1 MKLTN
6 AVLSLFAAAA
16 LCLPVALAS
25 AQGNAPAATPAGGG
39 GAAKPAAQPAAT
51 PPADAKPPAEGEKP
65 KTDDKK
71 DDKAA
76 KEEPKLVYVNM
87 KTSMGDIVIELNQ
100 EKAPITVKN
109 FLSYVDKK
117 HYDNTIFHR
126 VISSFVIQGGGFG
139 TDLKEKPTDKP
150 IKNEWQNGL
159 KNKRGTLSM
168 ARTMAP
174 DSATSQFFINV
185 QDNAALDQGGPRYGG
200 AAYAVFG
207 RVISG
212 MDVVD
217 KIRNVPTGTKP
228 FANGMQMQDVP
239 TTNVVIESVTRM
251 SDDDVKKVTDKAGK
265 PAEAEKK

>member
-1 MKLTN
+1 MNLIN
-6 AVLSLFAAAA
+6 AVLSLVAAAA
-16 LCLPVALAS
+16 LSLPVATCF
-25 AQGNAPAATPAGGG
+25 AQGGDAS
-39 GAAKPAAQPAAT
+39 KPAAQPAET
-51 PPADAKPPAEGEKP
+51 KQPTETEKP

-87 KTSMGDIVIELNQ
+87 KTSEGDIVIELNH

-109 FLSYVDKK
+109 FLAYVDKK
-117 HYDNTIFHR
+117 FYDGTIFHR
-126 VISSFVIQGGGFG
+126 VISTFVLQGGGF
-139 TDLKEKPTDKP
+139 TEDYKQKTTDKP

-159 KNKRGTLSM
+159 KNVRGSLSM
-168 ARTMAP
+168 ARTMDP

-185 QDNAALDQGGPRYGG
+185 KDNPDLDQGGPRYGG

-217 KIRNVPTGTKP
+217 KIRAMPTGDKT
-228 FANGMQMQDVP
+228 FANGMPMQDVP
-239 TTNVVIESVTRM
+239 KTNVVIKSVTRM
-251 SDDDVKKVTDKAGK
+251 TDDEVKKVKDAPK
-265 PAEAEKK
+265 PAAAPAGADKK

>member
-6 AVLSLFAAAA
+6 TVLSLLAAAA
-16 LCLPVALAS
+16 LSLPVGTTS
-25 AQGNAPAATPAGGG
+25 AQADS
-39 GAAKPAAQPAAT
+39 AAKPAPKQPEA
-51 PPADAKPPAEGEKP
+51 EKP
-65 KTDDKK
+65 KTDDTKTETP
-71 DDKAA
+71 A
-76 KEEPKLVYVNM
+76 KQEPKLVYVNM

-109 FLSYVDKK
+109 FLSYVDKG
-117 HYDNTIFHR
+117 HFNDTIFHR
-126 VISSFVIQGGGFG
+126 VISNFVIQGGGFG

-159 KNKRGTLSM
+159 KNVRGSLSM

-207 RVISG
+207 KVVSG

-217 KIRNVPTGTKP
+217 KIRNTPTGTKT
-228 FANGMQMQDVP
+228 FGDNMQMQDVP
-239 TTNVVIESVTRM
+239 TANVVIEKVTRM
-251 SDDDVKKVTDKAGK
+251 TDDEVKKITDKAAK
-265 PAEAEKK
+265 PAEVEKK

>member
-1 MKLTN
+1 MKLTT
-6 AVLSLFAAAA
+6 AVLSFLAAAA
-16 LCLPVALAS
+16 LCLPVVPALA
-25 AQGNAPAATPAGGG
+25 QGEAPTTPATPA
-39 GAAKPAAQPAAT
+39 KQPEA
-51 PPADAKPPAEGEKP
+51 EKP
-65 KTDDKK
+65 KTDDTKT
-71 DDKAA
+71 DQPA

-117 HYDNTIFHR
+117 HYDGTIFHR
-126 VISSFVIQGGGFG
+126 VISNFVLQGGGFDK
-139 TDLKEKPTDKP
+139 DLSEKPTDKP

-159 KNKRGTLSM
+159 KNVRGSLSM

-174 DSATSQFFINV
+174 DSATCQFFINV
-185 QDNAALDQGGPRYGG
+185 QDNPALDQGGPRYGG

-217 KIRNVPTGTKP
+217 KIRVVPTGSKP
-228 FANGMQMQDVP
+228 FANGMQMSDVP
-239 TTNVVIESVTRM
+239 KANVVIEKVSRM
-251 SDDDVKKVTDKAGK
+251 TDDEVKKVTDKSAK
-265 PAEAEKK
+265 PAEADKK

>member
-6 AVLSLFAAAA
+6 TVLSLLAAAA
-16 LCLPVALAS
+16 LSLPVATS
-25 AQGNAPAATPAGGG
+25 FAQGGD
-39 GAAKPAAQPAAT
+39 AAKPAAQPAETKQPEA
-51 PPADAKPPAEGEKP
+51 EKP
-65 KTDDKK
+65 KTDDTKTVK
-71 DDKAA
+71 PA

-126 VISSFVIQGGGFG
+126 VISSFVLQGGGFG
-139 TDLKEKPTDKP
+139 PDLKEKPTDKP

-159 KNKRGTLSM
+159 KNVRGSLSM
-168 ARTMAP
+168 ARTKNP

-185 QDNAALDQGGPRYGG
+185 KDNDALDQASPHYGG

-217 KIRNVPTGTKP
+217 KIRVVPTGDKS
-228 FANGMQMQDVP
+228 FADGMPMQDVP
-239 TTNVVIESVTRM
+239 KTNVLITSVTRM
-251 SDDDVKKVTDKAGK
+251 TDDEVKKVKDVGAK
-265 PAEAEKK
+265 PAATPAAAPEKK